1 MQQWRDEQVMI
12 KALLIAPYQGL
23 AETAKK
29 MKLPNDLYID
39 IMTANLEEGV
49 EAAKLAEQQGY
60 ELIISRGGTA
70 TLIQKA
76 VTIPVVHLDITGYDM
91 LRVFTLIS
99 GMKENVALVGFS
111 NISQGAATICNIL
124 EYDVKMVTITRSS
137 EVTDRLKELKEQGYE
152 IVIGDVITVQV
163 AKQLGMR
170 GVLITSGREALMDA
184 FDEARRIHTIL
195 ENTNSRLASY
205 RNIFNAFPQPFVIID
220 PNQNII
226 EKSVGFKQIFRNTTF
241 LKTSSVL
248 QLTKKVIETKS
259 NQWTEV
265 VFDNRTYEI
274 QAFLASNVNHW
285 VGMVIQPSL
294 LKNGHSEAM
303 TIIDNP
309 IHYPIIGES
318 EQIRQLKIAIA
329 NIAQTSGA
337 ICIVGE
343 AGTGKFTVA
352 QAIHFKKY
360 GQNYPI
366 IVLDGNVPITDE
378 DMKKLQVVISSVDHA
393 TVVIKQITSIT
404 IRNQKQL
411 LNMLYHKSNAVQFI
425 FLLNQSLE
433 KLLLTKCVDDVLY
446 KQICQKPVYLAP
458 LRERKIDIADLV
470 HYFLAELHTE
480 NGNEIVGMK
489 AEAITYLSH
498 FEWKGNVS
506 ELKQVVRELSL
517 MNTNNYIEL
526 KHVVELM
533 ENRAEPSVNDQN
545 LIQGTLK
552 EIEQKIIK
560 RVMQEEAN
568 NQSRVASRLG
578 INRSTLWRK
587 LKEID

>member
-1 MQQWRDEQVMI
+1 MI

-226 EKSVGFKQIFRNTTF
+226 EKSVGFKQIFKNTTF